1 MGKAFKKILFIF
13 LILLITIS
21 HAKEKIE
28 YKEGEIIVKFKNFG
42 KERINSLLSQKGLSI
57 LREFKNLRNLF
68 VVQTGNKNV
77 HEVIKELKNLPEV
90 EYAELNYI
98 VRAFVIPNDTYFNFQ
113 WGLHNTGQSI
123 LGSPGTYDADI
134 NAPEGWEE
142 TRGDT
147 SIVIAVID
155 TGVDYTH
162 SDLIENMWKNPFE
175 IPGNG
180 IDDDNNGYVDD
191 IYGINAITGTGNP
204 MDDNGHGTHCAGIIG
219 AKGNNNN
226 GVCGVNWKVSIM
238 ALKFMSS
245 EGGGYLSDALKCIDY
260 VIDMKNKGVNI
271 VATSNSWGGYGV
283 SMALYEAIKSLM
295 EKGILFIVAAGNDSI
310 NIDYNPAF
318 PAGTYLPNVITV
330 SATDKNDGLAFFSNY
345 GKYKV
350 DVGAPG
356 HQIFSTYPSNNYSWL
371 SGTSMATPFVSGL
384 SGLIK
389 SKYTNYD
396 WTKIKNLILT
406 GGKNLSSLNNKTI
419 TGKIIRADGSLN
431 PSGKT
436 FYARLRPIGNK
447 VSCYKDDGVELS
459 CLNIKD
465 ERGNGN
471 VNVNIIETG
480 ETITLLDNGTGFDI
494 YSGDGIYSGIWYQQN
509 TGKYTIAFPGN
520 DNVSAY
526 VLNNY
531 NFQTTTYNWRDITS
545 SGTNLNLS
553 DESVKKITPTFPIK
567 FGDYNS
573 GFNEIYVSSN
583 GVITFFDEI
592 NNYYFTYFPFPIPE
606 SSLNIQIAPFRDDLN
621 PSGNNNVYYATIG
634 NSPNRE
640 FVIEW
645 RNVPHY
651 WVGGTNGITFQVV
664 FFENKSDIL
673 FNYKDVEF
681 GDSSYDKGANAS
693 IGIQISNK
701 KGTQYSWLS
710 PSLNNNF
717 SILWK
722 TEYVPPPT
730 GIPEK
735 PQNIYP
741 ENGAQNVSLT
751 PTLIASSYSHPDN
764 IPFASSQWQI
774 RKQNS
779 TYQNPVY
786 EIDAGPVSS
795 INVPYGYLEFSTT
808 YFWHVRY
815 KDANGNWS
823 NWSDE
828 TCFTTSPNRPP
839 KTPEN
844 EYPPNDST
852 NIPLTP
858 TLIASKFSDPD
869 GDFLYIAQWRI
880 REDGKT
886 EYKWQTQN
894 SSNSLEI
901 PPGVL
906 EYNKKYFWDVRYSD
920 PYGNWSYWSYETNFT
935 TQQKV
940 STPPNKPYNIS
951 PYNGQENVEL
961 NVLLIA
967 SGFSDP
973 DGDTMGSSS
982 WQIREENGS
991 YLSPYWEN
999 TDAGAITSINVD
1011 KKLEPNK
1018 KYYWRVKYKDINGNW
1033 SSWSDETYFITKNI
1047 QGEQPSSSGGGGG
1060 GCFIASVCFGKESW
1074 QVKILREF
1082 RDKILVNSLLGEKFI
1097 KYYYKYS
1104 PSIAEILKRNFIL
1117 KFAFKTLLYPVIIIS
1132 KILLERNFLFFVF
1145 SFLLSFS
1152 FLKKYSIDFKN
1163 RNR

>member
-1 MGKAFKKILFIF
+1 MSKLRHKILFIF
-13 LILLITIS
+13 LILFFTIS
-21 HAKEKIE
+21 YGKERIE
-28 YKEGEIIVKFKNFG
+28 YKEGKIIVKFKNFG
-42 KERINSLLSQKGLSI
+42 KERINLLLSQKGFSI
-57 LREFKNLRNLF
+57 LKEFKNLKNLF
-68 VVQTGNKNV
+68 VVQIGNKNIY
-77 HEVIKELKNLPEV
+77 EVIKELKNMPEV
-90 EYAELNYI
+90 EYVEPNYI
-98 VRAFVIPNDTYFNFQ
+98 IKALVLPNDPQFNNQ
-113 WGLHNTGQSI
+113 WGLHNVGQSI
-123 LGSPGTYDADI
+123 RGTPGTYDADI
-134 NAPEGWEE
+134 NAPEGWDQ
-142 TRGDT
+142 TTGDT

-180 IDDDNNGYVDD
+180 IDDDNNGYIDD
-191 IYGINAITGTGNP
+191 IYGINAITETGNP

-226 GVCGVNWKVSIM
+226 GVCGVNWKISIM
-238 ALKFMSS
+238 ALKFLSS
-245 EGGGYLSDALKCIDY
+245 YGGGTLDDVLECIDY

-271 VATSNSWGGYGV
+271 VATSNSWGSYGE
-283 SMALYEAIKSLM
+283 SMALYQAIEELM
-295 EKGILFIVAAGNDSI
+295 RKGILFICAAGNDGI
-310 NIDYNPAF
+310 NIDYNPSL
-318 PAGTYLPNVITV
+318 PGGIYLPNVITV
-330 SATDKNDGLAFFSNY
+330 SATDKNDNLAFFSNY

-356 HQIFSTYPSNNYSWL
+356 HEILSTFPSNNYYWA

-384 SGLIK
+384 FGLIK
-389 SKYTNYD
+389 SKYSNYD

-406 GGKNLSSLNNKTI
+406 GGKNLSSLHNKTI
-419 TGKIIRADGSLN
+419 TGKIIRVDGSLN

-436 FYARLRPIGNK
+436 VYTRLKPIGNK
-447 VSCYKDDGVELS
+447 VSFYKDDGVELS
-459 CLNIKD
+459 CLNIRD
-465 ERGNGN
+465 ESGNGN

-480 ETITLLDNGTGFDI
+480 ETITLLDNGIGFDK

-509 TGKYTIAFPGN
+509 IGKYTLSFPGN
-520 DNVSAY
+520 DNVSVY

-545 SGTNLNLS
+545 SGINLNLS
-553 DESVKKITPTFPIK
+553 DESVKKISPPFPIK
-567 FGDYNS
+567 FGDYNY

-583 GVITFFDEI
+583 GIITFFDDI
-592 NNYYFTYFPFPIPE
+592 NYYNFTYMPFSIPD
-606 SSLNIQIAPFRDDLN
+606 SSLNIQICPFRDDLT
-621 PSGNNNVYYATIG
+621 PSGNNNVFYATIG
-634 NSPNRE
+634 NPPNRE

-651 WVGGTNGITFQVV
+651 NVGGTNGVTFQVV

-673 FNYKDVEF
+673 FNYKDVYF
-681 GDSSYDKGANAS
+681 DNPDYDKGAFAS

-710 PSLNNNF
+710 PSLNDNF

-730 GIPEK
+730 GIPDK
-735 PQNIYP
+735 PQNISP
-741 ENGAQNVSLT
+741 ENGEQNVSLT
-751 PTLIASSYSHPDN
+751 PTLIATSYSHPDN
-764 IPFASSQWQI
+764 IPFASSHWQI

-779 TYQNPVY
+779 TYQNPIY
-786 EIDAGPVSS
+786 EIEAGPVTS

-828 TCFTTSPNRPP
+828 TSFKTSPNRPP
-839 KTPEN
+839 ARPQN
-844 EYPPNDST
+844 EYPPNNST
-852 NIPLTP
+852 DIPLTP

-869 GDFLYIAQWRI
+869 GDILYIAQWRI
-880 REDGKT
+880 REDDET

-894 SSNSLEI
+894 SLNSLEI
-901 PPGVL
+901 PLGVL
-906 EYNKKYFWDVRYSD
+906 EYNKKYWWQVRYSD
-920 PYGNWSYWSYETNFT
+920 PYGNWSDWSYETNFT
-935 TQQKV
+935 TQQSV

-961 NVLLIA
+961 NVVLIA

-973 DGDTMGSSS
+973 DGDSMGDSY

-999 TDAGAITSINVD
+999 PNGGAVTFINVD
-1011 KKLEPNK
+1011 KQLQPNK
-1018 KYYWRVKYKDINGNW
+1018 KYYWRVKYMDINGTW
-1033 SSWSDETYFITKNI
+1033 SNWSDETYFITKTI
-1047 QGEQPSSSGGGGG
+1047 QEEQPPSSGGGGG
-1060 GCFIASVCFGKESW
+1060 GCFIASVCFGENSW
-1074 QVKILREF
+1074 QVRILKEF
-1082 RDKILVNSLLGEKFI
+1082 RDKILMHSLLGKNFVRF
-1097 KYYYKYS
+1097 YYKYS
-1104 PSIAEILKRNFIL
+1104 LYVVKILKEKIFLKVIVKIFLYPFIIISALLTSKHFLFIIFSFLILKR
-1117 KFAFKTLLYPVIIIS
+1117 Y
-1132 KILLERNFLFFVF
+1132 LF
-1145 SFLLSFS
+1145 
-1152 FLKKYSIDFKN
+1152 DFKYKK
-1163 RNR
+1163 R